1 MGQAPYGTSGLCPHT
16 ETPGT
21 EASHSVTEVANTSGF
36 GTTPMEAAVLGG
48 GYVGF
53 FLLPEIAAGYA
64 ALELAIYSG
73 SAACLTS
80 PICAAIIHGVESQ
93 AANAANASASQ
104 CAGFSAGESAVI
116 NEVQQI
122 LSSAQMAQLRA
133 AYAAQRSTTINIGA
147 LGLPKLDLLGISA
160 LTVIA
165 DTAELIQRRRAIR
178 FNLADIPLDDPQTGE
193 LLARAD
199 TIGVFQCE
207 SEGAR
212 KTLRQLRASSVRD
225 LAVANAFFKP
235 GPAMGGMAR
244 QFVRRYRGEE
254 AVSFLHPALAPI
266 LGSTRGVLLFQEQ
279 ILRLATEIAGLSW
292 EQADHLRRGMSKFQ
306 AEEMTRMRQAFI
318 QGCQR
323 PAPDGPAF
331 NLKQAETLWEQVAAF
346 SGYGFNQGHATAY
359 ADVSYRLAY
368 LKAHFPA
375 ELLCTRLATPGGFHH
390 QAIPA
395 VAEAVRLGI
404 AVRPPHVNHS
414 RADFT
419 LSPEQAPNILWMGLG
434 QVRDLRR
441 ETTKAIIAAR
451 RQQPF
456 TGLRDLLAR
465 VALQPKEVTHLIQ
478 GGALDGLGDSRSAML
493 AELAGMGQAGSAL
506 QLTFSFDRPAV
517 PPEAPAQRLAWESF
531 VLGLPV
537 SVQLLETVP
546 VHPSQI
552 VPLAQLPGRAG
563 QPVLITGYR
572 LPGWT
577 GGEGFYLGDGQTF
590 VLARGA
596 ESLKAPPWQP
606 VRVQGRWLSD
616 AFGTAWLQVEQL
628 TKIVDTG

>member
-1 MGQAPYGTSGLCPHT
+1 LDEAQIKPLVALLPREWHPDPRRRERRSVEEIVAQVADPRHKEIIRQAFSLLGQPDHLSVHPGGLVI
-16 ETPGT
+16 TPGPLT
-21 EASHSVTEVANTSGF
+21 DVVPVQWAPKGF
-36 GTTPMEAAVLGG
+36 LITQFDHQDAE
-48 GYVGF
+48 
-53 FLLPEIAAGYA
+53 
-64 ALELAIYSG
+64 
-73 SAACLTS
+73 
-80 PICAAIIHGVESQ
+80 
-93 AANAANASASQ
+93 
-104 CAGFSAGESAVI
+104 
-116 NEVQQI
+116 
-122 LSSAQMAQLRA
+122 
-133 AYAAQRSTTINIGA
+133 A

-165 DTAELIQRRRAIR
+165 DTAELIQRRHGIR
-178 FNLADIPLDDPQTGE
+178 FNPAEIPLDDPQTGE

-266 LGSTRGVLLFQEQ
+266 LGSTQGVLLFQEQ

-323 PAPDGPAF
+323 PTPDGPAF
-331 NLKQAETLWEQVAAF
+331 NLKQAETLWEQVAPF

-368 LKAHFPA
+368 LKAYWPA

-390 QAIPA
+390 QAIYL
-395 VAEAVRLGI
+395 AEAVRLGI
-404 AVRPPHVNHS
+404 AVRPPHLNHS

-441 ETTKAIIAAR
+441 EAIKAIIAAR

-456 TGLRDLLAR
+456 TSLQDLLGR

-493 AELAGMGQAGSAL
+493 AELAGMGRAGSAL
-506 QLTFSFDRPAV
+506 QLAFSFDRPAV
-517 PPEAPAQRLAWESF
+517 PPEAPAQRLAWERF

-537 SVQLLETVP
+537 SVQPLETVP
-546 VHPSQI
+546 AHPSQT
-552 VPLAQLPGRAG
+552 VPLAGLPGLAG
-563 QPVLITGYR
+563 QPVLVAGYR

-606 VRVQGRWLSD
+606 VLAQGRWLSD

-628 TKIVDTG
+628 TKMVDEG